1 MTWHGNITYAA
12 TNGRWETEVSHEN
25 GLGAVAFSTCTVFTY
40 NDHVP
45 HISVYGYLHQM
56 KPMNHDKPEA

>member
-25 GLGAVAFSTCTVFTY
+25 GLGAVAFSTVFTMITFR
-40 NDHVP
+40 
-45 HISVYGYLHQM
+45 ISRFTDICTLHQM